1 MMLSQ
6 MLVGAIP
13 LIRMVPINRYSIG
26 HAQMYLDAKVIAWVH
41 KQLEKACPA

>member
-6 MLVGAIP
+6 MQVEATP
-13 LIRMVPINRYSIG
+13 WNRMVTINRYSIG
-26 HAQMYLDAKVIAWVH
+26 HAQMCLDANVIAWVH

>member
-13 LIRMVPINRYSIG
+13 WIRMVTINHYSIG
-26 HAQMYLDAKVIAWVH
+26 HVQMCLDTKVIAWVH